1 MEETWN
7 WRNRLSILSE
17 NLATSKLKTYQISQQ
32 KSIHTRALSIDIAL
46 SGHWFPTRS
55 IFVTVMGPEDN
66 ECSLSKKDGEHTK
79 YCYWFQKSYFNDK
92 GLHWSSFHWWIMQV
106 QKTKAR
112 CILQLCQLGNL
123 ISTCVCFFFNVR
135 LYQSDKP
142 KWNGSMVMSN
152 AIALWYLRNISLRLL
167 WLFMMKQ
174 NSTFNMGSANIRCL
188 TLIAWT
194 QLTLITPQKV
204 DGRFL

>member
-32 KSIHTRALSIDIAL
+32 KSIPTRALSIDIAL

-92 GLHWSSFHWWIMQV
+92 GLHWSSFHWWIMQA

-112 CILQLCQLGNL
+112 CILQLCQLGNSIRTKVHVHAFVFSL
-123 ISTCVCFFFNVR
+123 M
-135 LYQSDKP
+135 SDYTNP
-142 KWNGSMVMSN
+142 TSQNEMV
-152 AIALWYLRNISLRLL
+152 LWWWAML
-167 WLFMMKQ
+167 
-174 NSTFNMGSANIRCL
+174 
-188 TLIAWT
+188 
-194 QLTLITPQKV
+194 
-204 DGRFL
+204 